1 MHSLICIPVLNGRVV
16 SQQSELCVFRAQ
28 LRLRTFYYEGEKSMS
43 MVALK
48 CPECGADIEL
58 DDSREFGFC
67 LYCGTKVMQDKVIV
81 EHQGSVK
88 IDNSDY
94 VQKFLQ
100 NARRAK
106 EKEDW
111 EETEKYYNLV
121 EQNDPDNIEAIF
133 YSAYAKAKTTL
144 VDGDIYKR
152 QAAFNVLKNCISI
165 IDDHYKLERREDNKN
180 AIITM
185 AQDLGDMITSSFV
198 YSEWKNGYGVVVR
211 TNKNETYV
219 LFASLLVGFKETIDN
234 IQKIDDQA
242 YLHEALISLISTGLS
257 TNWLSKELL
266 NEWLNEE
273 KKELKVIH
281 EKRISEYWSEHA
293 EEKKKLEE
301 EKQSIENQVNDLNA
315 QIEALPEYIKVKR
328 TEAEIE
334 KNKKEK
340 ESLGMFKT
348 KEKKAIQDLIE
359 KLSSELNE
367 ANKSF
372 ENASLFKKEA
382 IERLK
387 FKIKSIDD
395 ELTKDR

>member
-1 MHSLICIPVLNGRVV
+1 
-16 SQQSELCVFRAQ
+16 
-28 LRLRTFYYEGEKSMS
+28 MS

-382 IERLK
+382 IEKLK